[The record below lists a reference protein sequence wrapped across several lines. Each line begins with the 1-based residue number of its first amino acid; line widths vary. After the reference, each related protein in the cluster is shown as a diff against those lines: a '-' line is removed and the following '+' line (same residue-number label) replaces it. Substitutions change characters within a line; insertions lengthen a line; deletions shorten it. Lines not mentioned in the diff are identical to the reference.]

1 MFELPKFGRGP
12 SLARVDAL
20 LDACGVD
27 RERLSSRAVVVT
39 GSNGKGSACAFL
51 TRVAGA
57 AGLRV
62 GTFTSPHLLRPHERL
77 CLDAVAIDDD
87 ALRSLVAE
95 VSARVD
101 SLEARFGEGSFGAF
115 EAQLVAAALW
125 FQREGAE
132 LVVLEAGIGGRLD
145 PTRLARAAVTALTSV
160 DLEHTEL
167 LGASRALIA
176 LDKAD
181 ACAPGGVT
189 VHGEGLDDLHA
200 LLSAHARLRSVDA
213 RFVGRDARVL
223 EARSDAD
230 GLRFALETRWGRHE
244 GLTSALRGRFQASN
258 AACAAV
264 AFGEWLERSGRALL
278 PGEFDRALREG
289 FAGAAWPGRLE
300 TISRDPLTV
309 VDVGHTPDAVARAA
323 DALFEDFGRDR
334 WLLVTGVSVDKR
346 AEAIVAALASR
357 FSQIVCT
364 RAHHKGRDAGE
375 LAALLRDAPGDA
387 ELFVEPSLEGA
398 ARRAAELARARG
410 LRVYVAGGLFLAV
423 EFSELA
429 RGRDPRALAFF

>member
-27 RERLSSRAVVVT
+27 RERLAARAVVVT

-51 TRVAGA
+51 TRVAMA

-77 CLDAVAIDDD
+77 RVDDAQIDD
-87 ALRSLVAE
+87 ASLRPLVAE
-95 VSARVD
+95 VSARVAA
-101 SLEARFGEGSFGAF
+101 LEARFGEGSFGAF
-115 EAQLVAAALW
+115 EAQLAAAALW

-145 PTRLARAAVTALTSV
+145 PTRLAGASVTALTSV

-167 LGASRALIA
+167 LGATRALIA

-189 VHGEGLDDLHA
+189 VHGEGVDDLRE
-200 LLSAHARLRSVDA
+200 LLSAHARLRSVEA
-213 RFVGRDARVL
+213 LFVGRDARVL
-223 EARSDAD
+223 DARSDAG
-230 GLRFALETRWGRHE
+230 GLRFTLDTRWGRHE
-244 GLTSALRGRFQASN
+244 GLTSALRGRYQASN

-264 AFGEWLERSGRALL
+264 AFGAWLERAGRALR

-289 FAGAAWPGRLE
+289 VAAAAWPGRLE

-323 DALFEDFGRDR
+323 DALFEGFGRER
-334 WLLVTGVSVDKR
+334 WLLVMGVSVDKR
-346 AEAIVAALASR
+346 ADAIVAALKRR
-357 FSQIVCT
+357 FTRIVCT
-364 RAHHKGRDAGE
+364 RAHHKGREAAE
-375 LAALLRDAPGDA
+375 LAALLRGAPGEA
-387 ELFVEPSLEGA
+387 ELFVEPTLEGA
-398 ARRAAELARARG
+398 VRRAAELARTRG
-410 LRVYVAGGLFLAV
+410 LRVFVAGGLFLAI
-423 EFSELA
+423 EFSEVA